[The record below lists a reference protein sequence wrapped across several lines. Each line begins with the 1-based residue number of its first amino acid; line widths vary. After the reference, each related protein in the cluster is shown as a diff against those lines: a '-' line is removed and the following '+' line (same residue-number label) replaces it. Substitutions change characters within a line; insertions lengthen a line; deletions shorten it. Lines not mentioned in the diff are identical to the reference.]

1 MVAHRLSPSGPFVTT
16 DRLRWYGTDQAP
28 NLLEITTRMS
38 RFEEDLSITPDPITT
53 LAQLEE
59 SAYTIQAESY
69 SIGQI
74 VVQRLVG
81 NPAGVTNPTG
91 DADIVWQMQRWNQA
105 TNVQTNVGDA
115 LTFAPDEFGKKLI
128 QFGGLVPVDEFLF
141 CRITF
146 PENFD
151 PGDKDLLWYVVAEN
165 IS

>member
-16 DRLRWYGTDQAP
+16 DRLRWYGHDQPP
-28 NLLEITTRMS
+28 NLLEQTTRMS
-38 RFEEDLSITPDPITT
+38 RLEEDNFITVDPITN
-53 LAQLEE
+53 LQQLEE
-59 SAYTIQAESY
+59 SAFSIQAESY

-81 NPAGVTNPTG
+81 DPSGVTNPSG
-91 DADIVWQMQRWNQA
+91 DADIVFQMQRFNPA
-105 TNVQTNVGDA
+105 TNVQTNVGDPIS
-115 LTFAPDEFGKKLI
+115 FAPDEFGKKVV

-141 CRITF
+141 CRVTF

-151 PGDKDLLWYVVAEN
+151 PGDKELVWYCVAEN